1 MLITNPKEF
10 EHVAREWA
18 IKYAGAPQGA
28 PGSEG
33 TGAEGS
39 GGVTEETLK
48 SKEDQRRHKAEAA
61 KIAQYAALHH
71 PDHKIDCANT
81 CSRYHGYNKS
91 LVDRFSAM
99 GFDVP
104 TVVAAFEFTG
114 IDKNDGEDYELEE
127 EYMGDITARLFGEA

>member
-1 MLITNPKEF
+1 MLITNPREF

-18 IKYAGAPQGA
+18 IEYAGAPQGA

-61 KIAQYAALHH
+61 KIAQYTSLYHL
-71 PDHKIDCANT
+71 DCASNRP
-81 CSRYHGYNKS
+81 C
-91 LVDRFSAM
+91 
-99 GFDVP
+99 
-104 TVVAAFEFTG
+104 
-114 IDKNDGEDYELEE
+114 
-127 EYMGDITARLFGEA
+127 

>member
-18 IKYAGAPQGA
+18 IKYAGAPRGA

-48 SKEDQRRHKAEAA
+48 NKEEQKRDKAEAA
-61 KIAQYAALHH
+61 KIAQYAALTTS
-71 PDHKIDCANT
+71 PQRSGT
-81 CSRYHGYNKS
+81 QTSRVLQSVQPLYLS
-91 LVDRFSAM
+91 DFCC
-99 GFDVP
+99 
-104 TVVAAFEFTG
+104 
-114 IDKNDGEDYELEE
+114 
-127 EYMGDITARLFGEA
+127 